1 MKDEF
6 KAHYETVG
14 INVRNFRKELGWSQE
29 ELAKRCSV
37 NAAKISRIENAR
49 SDYMHSTLL
58 EVCGALK
65 KSLAEIIK
73 S

>member
-14 INVRNFRKELGWSQE
+14 NNVRNFRKELGWSQE

-49 SDYMHSTLL
+49 SDYMYSTLL